1 MKRKED
7 EPGCVVGDDGGSAHR
22 VVIGLQAGK
31 LVVVGDEPQPAGE
44 ALIVVGVTGVEKH
57 LLVPDDILQEFA
69 VGERG
74 PADIVGGEACQVE
87 PVPREP
93 FGMVRE
99 PAPVT
104 LDMDQRGL
112 LPESAYRRE
121 NRHGRGGIVEV
132 GGTPRDRNA
141 SAMEPVPGGGDRL
154 GHPRRHVC
162 RPQPLEFRR
171 AEGGLDRG
179 DRLRGHVVLA
189 EIPEGGE
196 RGARRL
202 AGELQPPA
210 VRGVDH
216 PDGDVGDPDGAA
228 RCAGMEH
235 GRRRHLGAELEP
247 ARGFR
252 AAGKERND
260 ERRAAGPPAGPG
272 PSGAAARSRVRRR
285 RAGPADLRQAGAR
298 WPRRRRADGPHQG
311 RSDADAPPVRRRG
324 DRDALRGGV
333 RQPATGPA
341 RAGAERADRVRE
353 LDQALRVARTIVNA
367 LARAGLPAIAARDT
381 EPSAEGARPRDVTEE
396 PRRRAAP
403 QPPL

>member
-7 EPGCVVGDDGGSAHR
+7 EPGCVVGDDGGGGAHR

-57 LLVPDDILQEFA
+57 LFVPDDILQEFA

-104 LDMDQRGL
+104 LEMDQRGL

-132 GGTPRDRNA
+132 GGQ
-141 SAMEPVPGGGDRL
+141 G
-154 GHPRRHVC
+154 
-162 RPQPLEFRR
+162 
-171 AEGGLDRG
+171 
-179 DRLRGHVVLA
+179 GHV
-189 EIPEGGE
+189 G
-196 RGARRL
+196 
-202 AGELQPPA
+202 
-210 VRGVDH
+210 
-216 PDGDVGDPDGAA
+216 
-228 RCAGMEH
+228 
-235 GRRRHLGAELEP
+235 
-247 ARGFR
+247 
-252 AAGKERND
+252 
-260 ERRAAGPPAGPG
+260 
-272 PSGAAARSRVRRR
+272 S
-285 RAGPADLRQAGAR
+285 
-298 WPRRRRADGPHQG
+298 
-311 RSDADAPPVRRRG
+311 
-324 DRDALRGGV
+324 
-333 RQPATGPA
+333 
-341 RAGAERADRVRE
+341 DRVLLVR
-353 LDQALRVARTIVNA
+353 IVNA